1 MVECTLR
8 RPAQLRSGARSVLV
22 LHFGRTASHPSPCYR
37 SAATCWPSTTYTPP
51 VLLLL
56 PLLQI
61 LADNLWRLY
70 PADPPEEEEL
80 EELARQEAALKAAA
94 VSRSVGA
101 GG

>member
-1 MVECTLR
+1 M
-8 RPAQLRSGARSVLV
+8 
-22 LHFGRTASHPSPCYR
+22 
-37 SAATCWPSTTYTPP
+37 
-51 VLLLL
+51 LLLL

-94 VSRSVGA
+94 VS
-101 GG
+101 